1 MTKPPLAGITDAS
14 GTEDRAAASAA
25 TASTRRAN
33 FQAAIRPELVARE
46 DAFRKR
52 MALDNSSR
60 RSKLRKIYAFTD
72 ELSHLR
78 EPFIA
83 CRRGC
88 SDCCRMNVMIS
99 DLEAETIASAIGR
112 QAVRL
117 QRALAHPLD
126 AFNGTACPFLR
137 DGECGIYEHRP
148 YACRKHANFDTS
160 AYWCEPSRSNGASLP
175 MVEFSEVKGAFSDV
189 TKLGDGG
196 IFADIRDFFQDVG
209 GIDN

>member
-1 MTKPPLAGITDAS
+1 
-14 GTEDRAAASAA
+14 
-25 TASTRRAN
+25 
-33 FQAAIRPELVARE
+33 
-46 DAFRKR
+46 

-72 ELSHLR
+72 ELSHVR

-88 SDCCRMNVMIS
+88 SDCCRMNVTIS

-112 QAVRL
+112 QAVRI
-117 QRALAHPLD
+117 QKDIAHPLET
-126 AFNGTACPFLR
+126 FNGAPCPFLR
-137 DGECGIYEHRP
+137 AGECSIYEHRP
-148 YACRKHANFDTS
+148 YACRRHANFDAS

-189 TKLGDGG
+189 TKLSDGG
-196 IFADIRDFFQDVG
+196 IFADIRDFFPDAG